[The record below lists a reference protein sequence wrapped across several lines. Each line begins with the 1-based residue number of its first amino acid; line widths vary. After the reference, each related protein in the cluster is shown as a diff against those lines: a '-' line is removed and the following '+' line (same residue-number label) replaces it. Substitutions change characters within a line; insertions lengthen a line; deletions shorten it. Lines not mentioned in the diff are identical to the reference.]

1 MGKSERTIE
10 TYLVKQ
16 ARQHNILCMKFTSPG
31 TIGVP
36 DRILI
41 GFGQTVFVETKA
53 EKQQLRQLQIITIIK
68 MINHGAV
75 IYTVNTKEQVDKLIN
90 DILNKKAK
98 RKE

>member
-1 MGKSERTIE
+1 
-10 TYLVKQ
+10 
-16 ARQHNILCMKFTSPG
+16 MKFTSPG